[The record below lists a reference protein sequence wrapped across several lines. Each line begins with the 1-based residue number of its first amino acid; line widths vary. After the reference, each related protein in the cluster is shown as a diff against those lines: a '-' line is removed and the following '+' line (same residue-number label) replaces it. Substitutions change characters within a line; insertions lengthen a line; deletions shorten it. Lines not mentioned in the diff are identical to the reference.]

1 MSGMHRFASLLVGVL
16 LCLLSLP
23 VAAQDLVSRPR
34 AGEQETAQAGGGSG
48 RFSFIGALRCPEGR
62 VMVGLRTSSGP
73 LLNGVELACAP
84 LTCEAG
90 QCRWRADSAAWLAA
104 AGTTAG
110 EVATLLCPTTA
121 MVSGFRASV
130 ARVPSG
136 TAVDQ
141 LQVQCAALAGM
152 APDGG
157 FAIVPGADP
166 RGARSVLPPGRPLSE
181 PVRGACRDRGAT
193 ALSVAVG
200 TYPAGVGGEGLHV
213 RALSM
218 FCGGQVE

>member
-1 MSGMHRFASLLVGVL
+1 MHRFAFRLVGVL

-23 VAAQDLVSRPR
+23 VVAQDLVSRPR

-48 RFSFIGALRCPEGR
+48 RFSFIGALRCPDGR

-84 LTCEAG
+84 PICDSG

-110 EVATLLCPTTA
+110 EATTMLCPTTA
-121 MVSGFRASV
+121 MVSGFRATV
-130 ARVPSG
+130 VRVPSG

-141 LQVQCAALAGM
+141 LQVQCAALAGI

-166 RGARSVLPPGRPLSE
+166 RGSRTVLPPGRPLTD
-181 PVRGACRDRGAT
+181 PVRGSCRDRGA
-193 ALSVAVG
+193 AAVSVAVG
-200 TYPAGVGGEGLHV
+200 TYPPGLGGQGLHV
-213 RALSM
+213 RALSV